1 MTMKAYIGTWAVSAF
16 REGDL
21 LIPEVLN
28 EDMDHPDFILM
39 NEPESLAQ
47 GRKVRDV
54 AILKRFCWM
63 LPHAYLILYARDEET
78 ARKVAVGV
86 MAGIGCVNQ
95 HQALN

>member
-1 MTMKAYIGTWAVSAF
+1 MGVWAVSAF

-21 LIPEVLN
+21 LIPDTIDPE
-28 EDMDHPDFILM
+28 MDTPEFLLM
-39 NEPESLAQ
+39 NEPESVAQ

-63 LPHAYLILYARDEET
+63 FPSSYLILYARDEET